1 MNLSIQGKTAII
13 TGAANGV
20 GLAIA
25 RHFIDRGA
33 NVMFADRD
41 KARLA
46 DECGDMAD
54 EQGQVRYFAGD
65 LREKLTIENLLS
77 ATVDAYDR
85 IDILINASRQVLTT
99 DPLDP
104 SDTSVETLLDQNM
117 FAALRLSQATAK
129 RMISQAEA
137 DGREEDGTIGA
148 IVNVGSI
155 AARRTHPDLMA
166 YSISAA
172 ALDQATRSLAVA
184 LAPHRIRVNGVAFGS
199 LMSASLKDQLNDT
212 DGLRAEIKDCTPLGR
227 IASAKEVTGAVQFL
241 ASEGAGFITGEV
253 ITVDGGRT
261 LLDSV
266 TTAAH

>member
-1 MNLSIQGKTAII
+1 MTLAIQGKTAII

-46 DECGDMAD
+46 DECGEIEDD
-54 EQGQVRYFAGD
+54 KGQVRYFAGD
-65 LREKLTIENLLS
+65 LREKLTVENLVS
-77 ATVDAYDR
+77 ATIDAYDR
-85 IDILINASRQVLTT
+85 VDILVNASRQVMTT

-104 SDTSVETLLDQNM
+104 TDSSVETLLDQNM
-117 FAALRLSQATAK
+117 FTALRLSQAVAK
-129 RMISQAEA
+129 RMIAQAED
-137 DGREEDGTIGA
+137 DGREDDSAIGS
-148 IVNVGSI
+148 IVNVSSI
-155 AARRTHPDLMA
+155 AARRTHPELMG

-199 LMSASLKDQLNDT
+199 LMSASLKDTLNET
-212 DGLRAEIKDCTPLGR
+212 DGLRNEIKQCTPMGR
-227 IASAKEVTGAVQFL
+227 IASAREVTGAVQFL
-241 ASEGAGFITGEV
+241 ASEGAGFVTGEV
-253 ITVDGGRT
+253 LTVDGGRT

-266 TTAAH
+266 TKAAH

>member
-1 MNLSIQGKTAII
+1 MSLLIQGKTAIV

-25 RHFIDRGA
+25 RHFVDRGA

-41 KARLA
+41 EARLS
-46 DECGDMAD
+46 DECGEIEDD
-54 EQGQVRYFAGD
+54 KGQVRYFAGD
-65 LREKLTIENLLS
+65 LREKLTVANLIS
-77 ATVDAYDR
+77 ATVDAFDR
-85 IDILINASRQVLTT
+85 IDILVNASRQVMTT

-104 SDTSVETLLDQNM
+104 TDTSVEALLDQNM
-117 FAALRLSQATAK
+117 FTALRLSQAVAK
-129 RMISQAEA
+129 RMIAHAEA
-137 DGREEDGTIGA
+137 EERDGDAGIGS
-148 IVNVGSI
+148 IINVSSI
-155 AARRTHPDLMA
+155 AARRTHPELMA

-184 LAPHRIRVNGVAFGS
+184 LAPYRIRVNGVAFGS
-199 LMSASLKDQLNDT
+199 LMSASLKDSLNET
-212 DGLRAEIKDCTPLGR
+212 DGLRNEIKQCTPMGR

-261 LLDSV
+261 LVDSV
-266 TTAAH
+266 STAAH